1 MIAFDRFSNLNS
13 NHHVRQVMASKN
25 NKVQSRETK
34 PRINS
39 QQKKLRRQQI
49 FMSVVGIIL
58 VITMVLALVMN
69 Y

>member
-1 MIAFDRFSNLNS
+1 
-13 NHHVRQVMASKN
+13 MASKN